1 MGAAR
6 PARQARQLRGIAL
19 RHILHR
25 LIEFILATDSGI
37 RLKGA
42 KIGVNI
48 NIKSATQA
56 FVMSKPASS
65 HAASS
70 QPATHAVRPDQSSGG
85 MSKGLTNYGDN
96 GFSLFLRK
104 AFIKGAGFTDSALDR
119 PVIGIANT
127 GSAYNPCHGNAP
139 QLIEAVKRGV
149 MLAGGLPMDF
159 PTISIHESFAQP
171 TSMYLRNLMSMD
183 TEEMIRAQ
191 PMDAV
196 VLIGGCDK
204 TVPAQLMGAAS
215 ANIPAI
221 QLITGSM
228 LTGSHRGD
236 RVGACT
242 DCRRYWGR
250 FRAEE
255 IDAQEVADVNNQL
268 VASVGTCSVMGTA
281 STMACIA
288 EALGMTVPG
297 GASPPA
303 VTADRIRVAE
313 STGAQAVR
321 IARERLTIDK
331 ILTAAAFENAM
342 RVLLAIGGSTNG
354 IVHLTAIA
362 GRMGFEVD
370 LKALDRMG
378 RETPVLLDLKPSGQH
393 YMEDF
398 HHAGGM
404 ATLLRELK
412 PLLHLDALTVT
423 GRTLGEEIEAAGPG
437 FRQDVVRPMANPI
450 YPQGGIAV
458 LEGNLAPGGAIIKQS
473 AANPALMEHEGRA
486 VVFENLEDMA
496 DRIDNP
502 DLDVT
507 ADDILVL
514 KNIGPKGA
522 PGMPEAGYMPIPKKL
537 ALAGVKDMVRIS
549 DGRMSGTA
557 FGTIVLHVMPESA
570 IGGPLAQVRNGD
582 RIRLSVARREI
593 SLLVSADE
601 LARRMQQNPV
611 VAPTGARGYHKLF
624 LQTVTQ
630 ADQGVD
636 FDFLRA
642 AQMRQTIPGKK

>member
-1 MGAAR
+1 MPSTPKDDIQKPEETDPPSLSG
-6 PARQARQLRGIAL
+6 LR
-19 RHILHR
+19 
-25 LIEFILATDSGI
+25 
-37 RLKGA
+37 
-42 KIGVNI
+42 
-48 NIKSATQA
+48 
-56 FVMSKPASS
+56 
-65 HAASS
+65 
-70 QPATHAVRPDQSSGG
+70 
-85 MSKGLTNYGDN
+85 KGLTSYGDA

-104 AFIKGAGFTDSALDR
+104 AFIKGAGYTDAALDR
-119 PVIGIANT
+119 RVIGIANT

-159 PTISIHESFAQP
+159 PTISIHESFAAP

-215 ANIPAI
+215 AGIPAI

-228 LTGSHRGD
+228 LTGSHRSE

-242 DCRRYWGR
+242 DCRRYWGK
-250 FRAEE
+250 FRAGE
-255 IDAQEVADVNNQL
+255 IDAEEAAEVNNQL

-303 VTADRIRVAE
+303 ATADRIRIAE
-313 STGAQAVR
+313 DTGARAVQM
-321 IARERLTIDK
+321 AREQLTIDK
-331 ILTAAAFENAM
+331 ILTPAAFENAM

-354 IVHLTAIA
+354 IVHLAAIA
-362 GRMGFEVD
+362 GRVGLDID

-398 HHAGGM
+398 HKAGGM

-412 PLLHLDALTVT
+412 PLLRLEALTVT
-423 GRTLGEEIEAAGPG
+423 GRTLGEEIDLAGHG
-437 FRQDVVRPMANPI
+437 FDQDVVRPFDKPI

-458 LEGNLAPGGAIIKQS
+458 LYGNLAPGGAVIKQS
-473 AANPALMEHEGRA
+473 AADTKLMEHEGRA
-486 VVFENLEDMA
+486 VVFESIEDLA
-496 DRIDNP
+496 NRIDRD

-507 ADDILVL
+507 PQDILVL

-522 PGMPEAGYMPIPKKL
+522 PGMPEAGYLPIPLKL
-537 ALAGVKDMVRIS
+537 ARAGVKDMVRIS

-557 FGTIVLHVMPESA
+557 FGTIVLHVTPEA
-570 IGGPLAQVRNGD
+570 AVGGPLAQVRSGD
-582 RIRLSVARREI
+582 RIRLSVKDREI
-593 SLLVSADE
+593 SLLISAEE
-601 LARRMQQNPV
+601 LSRRARDNVVIEPTARR
-611 VAPTGARGYHKLF
+611 GYLKLF

-642 AQMRQTIPGKK
+642 PETKDEAP

>member
-1 MGAAR
+1 MSSNA
-6 PARQARQLRGIAL
+6 
-19 RHILHR
+19 
-25 LIEFILATDSGI
+25 
-37 RLKGA
+37 
-42 KIGVNI
+42 
-48 NIKSATQA
+48 
-56 FVMSKPASS
+56 SKPQAPANVS
-65 HAASS
+65 AGKD
-70 QPATHAVRPDQSSGG
+70 QPTG
-85 MSKGLTNYGDN
+85 MSKGLTSYGDA

-104 AFIKGAGFTDSALDR
+104 AFIKGAGYTDRALDR
-119 PVIGIANT
+119 PVIGITNT

-149 MLAGGLPMDF
+149 LMAGGLPMDF
-159 PTISIHESFAQP
+159 PTLSIHESFAAP
-171 TSMYLRNLMSMD
+171 TSMYLRNLMSID
-183 TEEMIRAQ
+183 TEELLRAQ

-215 ANIPAI
+215 AGLPAV

-228 LTGSHRGD
+228 LTGSHRSE

-242 DCRRYWGR
+242 DCRRYWAK

-255 IDAQEVADVNNQL
+255 IDAEEVADVNNQL

-303 VTADRIRVAE
+303 VTADRMRAAE
-313 STGAQAVR
+313 QSGVLAVEA
-321 IARERLTIDK
+321 ARSRLTIDK
-331 ILTAAAFENAM
+331 ILTAKAFENAM

-362 GRMGFEVD
+362 GRMGYD
-370 LKALDRMG
+370 IDMKALDRMG
-378 RETPVLLDLKPSGQH
+378 RDTPVLLDLKPSGQH

-412 PLLHLDALTVT
+412 PLLHLDALTIT
-423 GRTLGEEIEAAGPG
+423 GRTLGEEIERAGPG
-437 FRQDVVRPMANPI
+437 FKQDVVRSAANPI
-450 YPQGGIAV
+450 YREGGIAV

-486 VVFENLEDMA
+486 VVFENAA
-496 DRIDNP
+496 DLAARIDLP
-502 DLDVT
+502 DLDVN

-522 PGMPEAGYMPIPKKL
+522 PGMPEAGYMPIPLKL
-537 ALAGVKDMVRIS
+537 AKAGVKDMVRIS

-557 FGTIVLHVMPESA
+557 FGTIVLHVIPEA
-570 IGGPLAQVRNGD
+570 AVGGPLAYVQNGD
-582 RIRLSVARREI
+582 RIRLSVAKRELA
-593 SLLVSADE
+593 LLVSAEE
-601 LARRMQQNPV
+601 LARRAAANPV
-611 VAPTGARGYHKLF
+611 KVPTAERGYRKLF
-624 LQTVTQ
+624 LETVTQ
-630 ADQGVD
+630 ADKGVD

-642 AQMRQTIPGKK
+642 AEHRGSLPAKK